1 MREQAA
7 GDVSSQEGRSVAAS
21 AAALR
26 SSASFS
32 GASCHMT
39 VNERMAGMD
48 GCRVL
53 RLNHIAPFDK
63 NLHLRVISDIF
74 SLLKRNDSNVN
85 LFCIVTV

>member
-1 MREQAA
+1 MF
-7 GDVSSQEGRSVAAS
+7 SSQEGRSVAAS

-63 NLHLRVISDIF
+63 KKNLHLRLISDIF
-74 SLLKRNDSNVN
+74 SLLKRNDSNEN